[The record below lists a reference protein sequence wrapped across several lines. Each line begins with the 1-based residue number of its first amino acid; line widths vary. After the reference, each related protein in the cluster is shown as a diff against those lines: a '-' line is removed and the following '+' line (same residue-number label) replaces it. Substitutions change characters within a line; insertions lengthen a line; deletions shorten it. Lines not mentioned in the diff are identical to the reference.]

1 MKEKLK
7 KVFNR
12 KRFVAVVLM
21 ALMAMV
27 MSVGAFAEDEIP
39 SATAG
44 IQSAVTTALHTTQS
58 DVMTTIAGV
67 LPYALAIVGAVLV
80 VNMGIK
86 VFKKVSGK

>member
-7 KVFNR
+7 KVFGP
-12 KRFVAVVLM
+12 KRLVPTAIL

-27 MSVGAFAEDEIP
+27 MTIGAFAEGETP

-44 IQSAVTTALHTTQS
+44 IQSAVTTALQTTQS

-80 VNMGIK
+80 VTMGIK
-86 VFKKVSGK
+86 VFKKISGK